1 MYTAHRALPAL
12 ICELLIY
19 MSLIKKS
26 ARELLLFSSPLP
38 DTLSRIF
45 KERYGYEENA
55 LKWVSAKG
63 SPCFA
68 LINYALH
75 LEKNFCS
82 SFPAKTAEN
91 SKFLPIYFF
100 LVTHW
105 STSPTIAQ
113 EPNHVFILVSLL

>member
-1 MYTAHRALPAL
+1 
-12 ICELLIY
+12 
-19 MSLIKKS
+19 MSLIQKS
-26 ARELLLFSSPLP
+26 ARELLLLSSPLP

-82 SFPAKTAEN
+82 SFPAKIAEN

-100 LVTHW
+100 PSHSLEHKSNNSSGTK
-105 STSPTIAQ
+105 SCFYIGK
-113 EPNHVFILVSLL
+113 FIIKCHSILKSH